1 MSEVEAAA
9 AESDEADDERLTQAL
24 AAIRQQAKELL
35 KRETEQAAEALRKAA
50 EKTVPGF
57 QTVEDMAQKARDWW
71 NS

>member
-1 MSEVEAAA
+1 LEKAYKENQEHIKKVAEA
-9 AESDEADDERLTQAL
+9 
-24 AAIRQQAKELL
+24 AKELL
-35 KRETEQAAEALRKAA
+35 KRETQQAAEALRKAA